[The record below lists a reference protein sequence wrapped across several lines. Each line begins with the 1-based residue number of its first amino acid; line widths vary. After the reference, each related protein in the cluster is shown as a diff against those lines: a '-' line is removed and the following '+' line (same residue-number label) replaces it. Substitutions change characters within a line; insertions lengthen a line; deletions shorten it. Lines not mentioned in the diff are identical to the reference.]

1 MNAEEASYNIHHVDP
16 GGRVDESH
24 GAQSSLAL

>member
-1 MNAEEASYNIHHVDP
+1 MDTEEASYNIHHINP